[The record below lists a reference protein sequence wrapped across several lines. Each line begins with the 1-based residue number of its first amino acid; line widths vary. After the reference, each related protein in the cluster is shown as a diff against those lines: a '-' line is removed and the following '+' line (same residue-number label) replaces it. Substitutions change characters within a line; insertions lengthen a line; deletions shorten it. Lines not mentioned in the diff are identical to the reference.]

1 MDFYELQEVITFL
14 DVRISLCCRWR
25 EEKAT
30 EERVNVIDAK
40 IMINSIHIPFK
51 NDLLLFRNQIY
62 LALKGSAAIISGL
75 TLLDVCLKGF

>member
-1 MDFYELQEVITFL
+1 MDFCELQEVITVL

-25 EEKAT
+25 KEKAT
-30 EERVNVIDAK
+30 EERVNDIDAK

-62 LALKGSAAIISGL
+62 LALEGSASIINGL
-75 TLLDVCLKGF
+75 TLLDVRLKGF